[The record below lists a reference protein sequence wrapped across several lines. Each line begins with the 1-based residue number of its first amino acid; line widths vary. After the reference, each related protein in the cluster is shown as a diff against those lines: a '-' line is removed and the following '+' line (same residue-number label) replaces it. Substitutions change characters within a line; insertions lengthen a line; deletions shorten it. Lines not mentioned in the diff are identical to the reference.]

1 MHFDA
6 SDALRL
12 WSIITFPN
20 QLSVLKCYAW
30 HSSLSFREDLDSMS
44 NSEVTNKTKLL
55 NHDTTGSNYV
65 DCIIIDFEAE
75 MK

>member
-1 MHFDA
+1 MLGMA
-6 SDALRL
+6 VS
-12 WSIITFPN
+12 
-20 QLSVLKCYAW
+20 LSV
-30 HSSLSFREDLDSMS
+30 REDLDSMS

>member
-1 MHFDA
+1 MIDHNISKSA
-6 SDALRL
+6 
-12 WSIITFPN
+12 
-20 QLSVLKCYAW
+20 LSVKMLGMALQ
-30 HSSLSFREDLDSMS
+30 SVISRRMDSMS

-65 DCIIIDFEAE
+65 DCIIIEAE

>member
-1 MHFDA
+1 MLGMA
-6 SDALRL
+6 VS
-12 WSIITFPN
+12 
-20 QLSVLKCYAW
+20 LSV
-30 HSSLSFREDLDSMS
+30 REDLDSMS

-75 MK
+75 MKYPPRLSVSLKSRTAQYAGM